1 MKLLVFLVRFIYNFA
16 MDKKIKVA
24 VIFGTRPEA
33 IKMCPLVLELKKY
46 KEFEPVTIV
55 TAQHRQMLDQVLELF
70 EITPDYDLN
79 LMKPNQNL
87 WSLTSDILLGTKE
100 IFEKVKP
107 DIVLIHGDTTT
118 AFASALS
125 AFYARIPIG
134 HVEAGLRTFNK
145 DYPFPEEINRVLAD
159 SVSDL
164 HFAPTEGSVQNL
176 LNSGIKEGISDGALD
191 SAYENGR
198 RIYKTGNTVI
208 DALLYTV
215 KKDIDIS
222 FIGLNP
228 NLKTILLTS
237 HRRENFGKPLENICD
252 SILELVQKNKDIE
265 IVYPV
270 HLNPN
275 VRNTVFSKLQGV
287 DRVKLI
293 DPLDYAPFC
302 ALMKKAHIILTDSGG
317 VQEEAPSL
325 GIPVLVLRDET
336 ERPEAVDCGC
346 VKLVGTNKEKI
357 VSTVQKLLDDS
368 NFYNSMKMAVNPY
381 GDGLASKRIA
391 DIIKGK
397 FTV

>member
-1 MKLLVFLVRFIYNFA
+1 

-100 IFEKVKP
+100 IFEKVRP
-107 DIVLIHGDTTT
+107 DIVLAHGDTTT

-275 VRNTVFSKLQGV
+275 VRNTVFSKLQGI

-302 ALMKKAHIILTDSGG
+302 ALMKKAQIILTDSGG

-357 VSTVQKLLDDS
+357 ASTVQKLLDDS
-368 NFYNSMKMAVNPY
+368 DFYNSMKMAVNPY